1 MTMNTRKKKMI
12 GFFSAVWLALS
23 LAACGSSSTTESTSY
38 YAREDSADNAAAA
51 EANGIASY
59 AGSSSSSGTE
69 VIRGDKLVYT
79 GSMEIETLTYE
90 DTVSAVRER
99 IAAYNGIVESE
110 DAYDYDSG
118 WYSQDGTRTGTRAIY
133 LQVRIPTE
141 SFDAFLNDMEG
152 TGKVTSRSSNVEN
165 ITKQYNDE
173 SAEIEALE
181 KQETRLLEMM
191 DQAETIDDMIAVE
204 TRLTEVQT
212 ELNQKKSDMAQMD
225 TDIQYSTVSLSIQE
239 VLKYSSSSDR
249 TIPNFG
255 EKVKEA
261 FQDIG
266 TTFVWILQSLV
277 LFVLYAL
284 PYILAIALI
293 YLLVKGI
300 RKRIGKETHLFR
312 HKKKDGKGTADSPA
326 GPDSKA

>member
-23 LAACGSSSTTESTSY
+23 LAACGSSSSTDSTSY
-38 YAREDSADNAAAA
+38 YARDNSADNAAAA
-51 EANGIASY
+51 DANGIASY
-59 AGSSSSSGTE
+59 EGSSSSSETE
-69 VIRGDKLVYT
+69 AISGDKLVYT

-99 IAAYNGIVESE
+99 ITAYNGIVESE
-110 DAYDYDSG
+110 NAYDYDSG

-141 SFDAFLNDMEG
+141 NFDAFLNDMEG

-225 TDIQYSTVSLSIQE
+225 TDIEYSTVSLSIQE
-239 VLKYSSSSDR
+239 VLKYSSSTDR
-249 TIPNFG
+249 SIPNFG

-261 FQDIG
+261 FQSVG
-266 TTFVWILQSLV
+266 TTFIWLLQGLL
-277 LFVLYAL
+277 LFILYAL
-284 PYILAIALI
+284 PYILVIVLI
-293 YLLVKGI
+293 CLLIKVI
-300 RKRIGKETHLFR
+300 RKRMGKETHLFR
-312 HKKKDGKGTADSPA
+312 HKKKAGKASSDPPA
-326 GPDSKA
+326 SPDSKA